1 MLPLGE
7 LVEDPEEVDAGEHV
21 APAEGRGVTDLQRL
35 RRQLG
40 LLPDDARR
48 EVQEGDAAITVLIRY
63 RRTTGSPIWSV
74 QTSR

>member
-21 APAEGRGVTDLQRL
+21 APAEGGGVADLQRL

-48 EVQEGDAAITVLIRY
+48 EVQEGDAERGLTGQFKCTPTVY
-63 RRTTGSPIWSV
+63 V
-74 QTSR
+74 